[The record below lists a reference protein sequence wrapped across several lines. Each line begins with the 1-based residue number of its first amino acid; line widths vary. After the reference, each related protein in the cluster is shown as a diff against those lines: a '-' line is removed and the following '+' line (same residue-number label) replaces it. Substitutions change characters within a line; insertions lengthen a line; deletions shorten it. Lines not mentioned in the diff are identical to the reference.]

1 MLSWIR
7 DTFSRRP
14 APVNTDATAA
24 STAPSPSPAE
34 PWRHQALQAIAA
46 GDLAEAARC
55 YGQAIEAAPKDAT
68 LRLGLGSVL
77 LEQGQHGPAAV
88 ALQQALALRR
98 PEDGLQVHGA
108 QFLLGRAHVALGEL
122 RLAASQFEAAVRTQ
136 PDFPEALEE
145 GARTLFHL
153 QRHAEAADWAERLVG
168 LQPGNANGWLL
179 RHLALVRLDR
189 QPEALDAIERALAI
203 TGPHPTLLVNRSVP
217 LERMGRTQEAL
228 DAIDQALAL
237 DPGHREARGNRV
249 PILVALSR
257 VKEAIAE
264 GEKVLRDH
272 PEDAKVHAAV
282 GHALLLQGD
291 LQRGWREYEWRLRTE
306 PSDAQKRL
314 GPGHVRW
321 QGESLAGRTIF
332 LHAEQGFGDNL
343 LFLRFVPEV
352 ARQAKTVLLLV
363 TEGLEPLVAG
373 SLPANCRLLPQHS
386 VLPPIDFHCPLMS
399 VPMVLGTTLDTIPSQ
414 VPYLRSR
421 PETRAAWEA
430 RLGPKRGLRVGV
442 VWSGNPKFPGDGK
455 RSMALERFRA
465 IDTPGVQFVCLQKVL
480 RPADRDALAAW
491 PALSFH
497 GDEIRDFGD
506 TAALADL
513 MDLVV
518 STDTSVVH
526 LCGALARPM
535 WVLLGEPPDWRWL
548 LGREDSPWYPTAR
561 LFRQPASGDWD
572 TVLRRVRG
580 ELEKL
585 AATAP
590 A

>member
-7 DTFSRRP
+7 DTFGRRTAP
-14 APVNTDATAA
+14 AAAPATPAAAA
-24 STAPSPSPAE
+24 SAPAE
-34 PWRHQALQAIAA
+34 QWRNQGAQAQAA
-46 GDLAEAARC
+46 GNLAEAVRC
-55 YGQAIEAAPKDAT
+55 YEKALQAAPKDAM
-68 LRLGLGSVL
+68 LRLSLGSVL

-98 PEDGLQVHGA
+98 PDDGMQVQGA

-122 RLAASQFEAAVRTQ
+122 RLAVSQFEAAIRAQ

-153 QRHAEAADWAERLVG
+153 QRHEEAAEWAGRLVR
-168 LQPGNANGWLL
+168 LQPENANGWLL

-189 QPEALDAIERALAI
+189 HQEALEAIDRALAI

-217 LERMGRTQEAL
+217 LDRMGRPQDAL
-228 DAIDQALAL
+228 ACINEALAL
-237 DPGHREARGNRV
+237 DPDHREARGNRV
-249 PILVALSR
+249 PILVGLSR
-257 VKEAIAE
+257 VKEAVTE
-264 GEKVLRDH
+264 GEKVLRDY
-272 PEDAKVHAAV
+272 PEDVKVHTAV

-291 LQRGWREYEWRLRTE
+291 LQRGWREYEWRLRSE
-306 PSDAQKRL
+306 PSDAQKRV
-314 GPGHVRW
+314 GPGHARW

-332 LHAEQGFGDNL
+332 LHAEQGFGDNMQ
-343 LFLRFVPEV
+343 FLRFVPEV
-352 ARQAKTVLLLV
+352 ARQAKMVLLLV

-399 VPMVLGTTLDTIPSQ
+399 VPVVLGTTLATIPNQ

-421 PETRAAWEA
+421 PEVRAAWEA

-442 VWSGNPKFPGDGK
+442 AWSGNPKFPGDGN

-465 IDTPGVQFVCLQKVL
+465 IDTPGVQFVCLQKEL
-480 RPADRDALAAW
+480 RPTDRAALAAW

-497 GDEIRDFGD
+497 GGEIRDYGD

-526 LCGALARPM
+526 LAGALARPL
-535 WVLLGEPPDWRWL
+535 WVLLGEPPHWCWL
-548 LGREDSPWYPTAR
+548 LEREDSPWYPTAR
-561 LFRQPASGDWD
+561 LLRQPTRGDWD
-572 TVLRRVRG
+572 PVLERVRK
-580 ELEKL
+580 EL
-585 AATAP
+585 AALAQQ